1 MRADQG
7 ALQLVAP
14 LGGDDRRGERSET
27 RRYSVHRLRR
37 GGVGLD
43 DLGARL
49 ESGAGIGPDSDR
61 CSVAGDGDH
70 GVAVEARGSE
80 DDRGAHVYSIV
91 KPTIS
96 APADSPAGST

>member
-1 MRADQG
+1 MASDPKPVDTPYTGSG
-7 ALQLVAP
+7 AAAWA
-14 LGGDDRRGERSET
+14 G
-27 RRYSVHRLRR
+27 
-37 GGVGLD
+37 D

-49 ESGAGIGPDSDR
+49 ESGAGIGAHSDR

-70 GVAVEARGSE
+70 GVAVEARGRE